1 MGLYDTLLHN
11 DQKKEGRIMLYA
23 LTEIESR
30 YQETDQMGVIY
41 HGNYATWFEVART
54 DYIRKLGLDYSEM
67 ENAGVVSPVT
77 ELNINYK
84 KSVTYPEKV
93 IVKTWVSKFSRL
105 RSRYQ
110 YEIYNEKGEIV
121 TTGYTDNVIITKDGR
136 KPIRLDK
143 TFPNWFEVYR
153 SVDEQN
159 QAGVEKELTC

>member
-1 MGLYDTLLHN
+1 
-11 DQKKEGRIMLYA
+11 MLYA

-67 ENAGVVSPVT
+67 EQEGVVSPVT

-93 IVKTWVSKFSRL
+93 TVKTWVSKFSKL

-110 YEIYNEKGEIV
+110 YEIYNENGEIV
-121 TTGYTDNVIITKDGR
+121 TTGFTDNVIITKDDR
-136 KPIRLDK
+136 KPLRLDK
-143 TFPNWFEVYR
+143 RFPNWFDVYR
-153 SVDEQN
+153 KVDEQN
-159 QAGVEKELTC
+159 QAGVEKELPLN

>member
-1 MGLYDTLLHN
+1 
-11 DQKKEGRIMLYA
+11 MLYA

-110 YEIYNEKGEIV
+110 YEIYNAKGEIV
-121 TTGYTDNVIITKDGR
+121 TTGYTDNVLITKDGH
-136 KPIRLDK
+136 KPVRLDK
-143 TFPNWFEVYR
+143 AFPNWFEVYR

>member
-1 MGLYDTLLHN
+1 
-11 DQKKEGRIMLYA
+11 MLYA

-67 ENAGVVSPVT
+67 EQKGVVSPVT

-93 IVKTWVSKFSRL
+93 TVKTWVSKFSKL

-110 YEIYNEKGEIV
+110 YEIYNENGEIV
-121 TTGYTDNVIITKDGR
+121 TTGFTDNVIITKDDR
-136 KPIRLDK
+136 KPLRLDK
-143 TFPNWFEVYR
+143 RFPNWFDVYR
-153 SVDEQN
+153 KVDEQN
-159 QAGVEKELTC
+159 QAGVEKELTLN